1 MMKNILLL
9 LAGGLLG
16 LTTLHAQVIP
26 PARFGGYASFGLS
39 QVSPSVQTWRSFS
52 NVPSAMQPFAN
63 DTTRF
68 LKGSTGLGV
77 GIGLMGGIP
86 LGSMVHLT
94 GRLGYTSLSGAAS
107 VTQTG
112 SPIDVSHDLN
122 IFMSTLEISP
132 TVEFYGLFGEASFHP
147 LIGLELGLPL
157 ATSITQRATPT
168 EGDVATFT
176 ENADIPESSV
186 RAALMLGMGYTIRV
200 NRSWYVQPEITYRA
214 ALTNVSSAAA
224 YSPTSFSQLRIGI
237 NVFFGASEPIED
249 IGPDAMQAFVDSVTA
264 AGRDS
269 RSRVIS
275 SIVLEDVRYT
285 EMMPLVP
292 YVFAAEGGVPDAS
305 MQATDFMA
313 EKGMFDATKLPFD
326 AVEANRNLLNIV
338 GSRMRAMPHANL
350 VINGTTDGSKTEL
363 GTKDLAELRANW
375 AKNYLV
381 TGFGI
386 DKARITTTTSSMPA
400 KPSSPTIA
408 DGIAE
413 NRRIELSSD
422 VPNLLEPVVITAEN
436 ERIPS
441 TDLATFHTRVLY
453 TDSVDTWSFTL
464 MQGGRTIGTLSGTG
478 RPTTIPWSIKK
489 GSLAAEELPIDY
501 ELIAR
506 GPRGDSAVATGSL
519 GVEYLTRERK
529 RTSKI
534 ADQTVDKYSLV
545 LFEFDKAT
553 MTAENR
559 RILEQMVLPNITSNS
574 EVTILGYTD
583 RIGND
588 EHNFKL
594 SMERAEA
601 VRAFLS
607 SRAKDATYVA
617 EGIGEAGSPYPNDV
631 PVGRQLNR
639 TVQVIVKTPRR

>member
-1 MMKNILLL
+1 MMKNTLLL
-9 LAGGLLG
+9 LVGGLIG

-26 PARFGGYASFGLS
+26 PARFGGYAAFGLS
-39 QVSPSVQTWRSFS
+39 QVSPSVQTWRSFTD
-52 NVPSAMQPFAN
+52 VPTDLQPFVN

-94 GRLGYTSLSGAAS
+94 GRLGYSTLSGTS
-107 VTQTG
+107 TTSQSG
-112 SPIDVSHDLN
+112 SPNDVSHELDV
-122 IFMSTLEISP
+122 FMSTLEISP
-132 TVEFYGLFGEASFHP
+132 TFEFYGLFGSASLHP
-147 LIGLELGLPL
+147 IVGLELGVPL

-168 EGDVATFT
+168 EGDVATFV

-186 RAALMLGMGYTIRV
+186 RAALMLGIGYTIRV

-214 ALTNVSSAAA
+214 ALTNVTSAAA
-224 YSPTSFSQLRIGI
+224 YSPTTFGQLRIGI
-237 NVFFGASEPIED
+237 NVFFGASERIED
-249 IGPDAMQAFVDSVTA
+249 IEAEPMQAFIDSVTA
-264 AGRDS
+264 AGRDA
-269 RSRVIS
+269 RARVIS
-275 SIVLEDVRYT
+275 SIILEDVRYT

-292 YVFAAEGGVPDAS
+292 YVFANEGGIPDAS
-305 MQATDFMA
+305 LQATDFMA
-313 EKGMFDATKLPFD
+313 EKGMFDPTKLPFD

-338 GSRMRAMPHANL
+338 GSRMRTILHANL

-363 GTKDLAELRANW
+363 GTKDLASLRANW

-386 DKARITTTTSSMPA
+386 DQKRITTTTSSTPA
-400 KPSSPTIA
+400 SPSSPTVA

-413 NRRIELSSD
+413 NRRIELTSD

-441 TDLATFHTRVLY
+441 TDVATFHARV
-453 TDSVDTWSFTL
+453 SNADTAGSWTFTVL
-464 MQGGRTIGTLSGTG
+464 QGGRVLHTLTGSG
-478 RPTTIPWSIKK
+478 RPAAIPWQIRK

-501 ELIAR
+501 ELVVR
-506 GPRGDSAVATGSL
+506 SSRGDSTVASGSL

-529 RTSKI
+529 RTSRI

-607 SRAKDATYVA
+607 ARAKDATYVA
-617 EGIGEAGSPYPNDV
+617 EGVGEAGSPYSNDV
-631 PVGRQLNR
+631 AVGRQLNR

>member
-1 MMKNILLL
+1 
-9 LAGGLLG
+9 
-16 LTTLHAQVIP
+16 
-26 PARFGGYASFGLS
+26 
-39 QVSPSVQTWRSFS
+39 
-52 NVPSAMQPFAN
+52 
-63 DTTRF
+63 
-68 LKGSTGLGV
+68 
-77 GIGLMGGIP
+77 
-86 LGSMVHLT
+86 
-94 GRLGYTSLSGAAS
+94 
-107 VTQTG
+107 
-112 SPIDVSHDLN
+112 
-122 IFMSTLEISP
+122 
-132 TVEFYGLFGEASFHP
+132 
-147 LIGLELGLPL
+147 
-157 ATSITQRATPT
+157 
-168 EGDVATFT
+168 
-176 ENADIPESSV
+176 
-186 RAALMLGMGYTIRV
+186 
-200 NRSWYVQPEITYRA
+200 
-214 ALTNVSSAAA
+214 
-224 YSPTSFSQLRIGI
+224 
-237 NVFFGASEPIED
+237 
-249 IGPDAMQAFVDSVTA
+249 
-264 AGRDS
+264 
-269 RSRVIS
+269 
-275 SIVLEDVRYT
+275 
-285 EMMPLVP
+285 
-292 YVFAAEGGVPDAS
+292 

-313 EKGMFDATKLPFD
+313 EKGMFDPTKLPFD

-338 GSRMRAMPHANL
+338 GSRMRALPHANL
-350 VINGTTDGSKTEL
+350 FITGTTDGGKVEL
-363 GTKDLAELRANW
+363 GTKDLPELRANW

-386 DKARITTTTSSMPA
+386 DAARIKTSTSTTPA
-400 KPSSPTIA
+400 KPSSITVA
-408 DGIAE
+408 DGVAE
-413 NRRIELSSD
+413 NRRIELTSD
-422 VPNLLEPVVITAEN
+422 VPNLLEPVIITAEN

-441 TDLATFHTRVLY
+441 TDLANFHTRVTN
-453 TDSVDTWSFTL
+453 TDSVATWSFTL
-464 MQGGRTIGTLSGTG
+464 MQGGRILSTITGAG

-501 ELIAR
+501 ELVAR
-506 GPRGDSAVATGSL
+506 SPRGDSAVTTGSL

-588 EHNFKL
+588 DHNFKL

-617 EGIGEAGSPYPNDV
+617 EGVGEAGSPYSNDI

>member
-1 MMKNILLL
+1 MKHFASIV
-9 LAGGLLG
+9 AASLLG
-16 LTTLHAQVIP
+16 LTVATAQVIP
-26 PARFGGYASFGLS
+26 PARFGGFVGFGLS

-52 NVPSAMQPFAN
+52 SVPSGLQPFVN

-77 GIGLMGGIP
+77 GIGIMGGIP

-94 GRLGYTSLSGAAS
+94 GRLGYTSLSGMATA
-107 VTQTG
+107 TQTG
-112 SPIDVSHDLN
+112 SPRDVSHELDV
-122 IFMSTLEISP
+122 FMSTLEISP
-132 TVEFYGLFGEASFHP
+132 AVEFYGLFGQASFHP
-147 LIGLELGLPL
+147 LVGLELGLPL
-157 ATSITQRATPT
+157 ATSITQRATPSD
-168 EGDVATFT
+168 GDATTFVA
-176 ENADIPESSV
+176 NADVPESSV
-186 RAALMLGMGYTIRV
+186 RAALMLGVGYTIRV
-200 NRSWYVQPEITYRA
+200 NRSWYVQPEISYRA
-214 ALTNVSSAAA
+214 PLTNVSSAAA
-224 YSPTSFSQLRIGI
+224 YAPTSFSQLRIGI

-249 IGPDAMQAFVDSVTA
+249 IGPDVMQAFVDSVTA
-264 AGRDS
+264 AGRDA
-269 RSRVIS
+269 RTRVIS
-275 SIVLEDVRYT
+275 SIILEDVRYT

-292 YVFAAEGGVPDAS
+292 YVFAAEGGLPDAS

-350 VINGTTDGSKTEL
+350 VINGTTDGSKIEL
-363 GTKDLAELRANW
+363 ATKDLPELRANW

-386 DKARITTTTSSMPA
+386 EKSRITTATSA
-400 KPSSPTIA
+400 TPSKASSVTVA
-408 DGIAE
+408 DGVAE

-441 TDLATFHTRVLY
+441 TDVATFHTRVTN
-453 TDSVDTWSFTL
+453 TDSVDAWTFTI
-464 MQGGRTIGTLSGTG
+464 MQGGRVLSTLSGAG
-478 RPTTIPWSIKK
+478 RPSSVSWPIKK
-489 GSLAAEELPIDY
+489 GSLAAEEVPIDY

-506 GPRGDSAVATGSL
+506 SPRGDSAIATGSL
-519 GVEYLTRERK
+519 GVEYLTREKK

-607 SRAKDATYVA
+607 ARAKDATYVA
-617 EGIGEAGSPYPNDV
+617 EGVGEAGSPYDNEI

>member
-1 MMKNILLL
+1 MKNFLSLVV
-9 LAGGLLG
+9 GGLLG
-16 LTTLHAQVIP
+16 LTTLQAQVVP
-26 PARFGGYASFGLS
+26 PARFGGFASFGLS
-39 QVSPSVQTWRSFS
+39 QVSPSIQTWRGFS
-52 NVPSAMQPFAN
+52 NVPSGLQPFVN

-77 GIGLMGGIP
+77 GIGIMGGVP

-94 GRLGYTSLSGAAS
+94 GRLGYSSLAGTATA
-107 VTQTG
+107 TQTG
-112 SPIDVSHDLN
+112 SPSDVAHELN
-122 IFMSTLEISP
+122 VFMSTLEISP

-147 LIGLELGLPL
+147 LVGLELGVPL

-168 EGDVATFT
+168 EGDVTTFA
-176 ENADIPESSV
+176 ENADFPEPSV

-200 NRSWYVQPEITYRA
+200 NRAWYVQPEISYRA
-214 ALTNVSSAAA
+214 PLTNVSSAASF
-224 YSPTSFSQLRIGI
+224 SPTSFSQLRIGI

-249 IGPDAMQAFVDSVTA
+249 IGPDAMQAYIDSVTA
-264 AGRDS
+264 AGRDA

-275 SIVLEDVRYT
+275 SIILEDVRYT

-292 YVFAAEGGVPDAS
+292 YVFAAEGGIPDAS

-313 EKGMFDATKLPFD
+313 EKGMFDPTKLPFD

-338 GSRMRAMPHANL
+338 GSRMRALPHANL
-350 VINGTTDGSKTEL
+350 FITGTTDGGKVEL
-363 GTKDLAELRANW
+363 GTKDLPELRANW

-386 DKARITTTTSSMPA
+386 DAARIKTSTSTTPA
-400 KPSSPTIA
+400 KPSSITVA
-408 DGIAE
+408 DGVAE
-413 NRRIELSSD
+413 NRRIELTSD
-422 VPNLLEPVVITAEN
+422 VPNLLEPVIITAEN

-441 TDLATFHTRVLY
+441 TDLANFHTRVTN
-453 TDSVDTWSFTL
+453 TDSVATWSFTL
-464 MQGGRTIGTLSGTG
+464 MQGGRILSTITGAG

-501 ELIAR
+501 ELVAR
-506 GPRGDSAVATGSL
+506 SPRGDSAVTTGSL

-588 EHNFKL
+588 DHNFKL

-617 EGIGEAGSPYPNDV
+617 EGVGEAGSPYSNDI

>member
-1 MMKNILLL
+1 MKNILSLV
-9 LAGGLLG
+9 AGGLLG
-16 LTTLHAQVIP
+16 LTTLQAQVVP
-26 PARFGGYASFGLS
+26 PARFGGFASFGLS
-39 QVSPSVQTWRSFS
+39 QVSPSIQIWRGFG
-52 NVPSAMQPFAN
+52 NVSSPLLPFVN

-77 GIGLMGGIP
+77 GIGIMGGVP

-94 GRLGYTSLSGAAS
+94 GRLGYSSLSGTATA
-107 VTQTG
+107 TQTG
-112 SPIDVSHDLN
+112 SPSDVSHDLN
-122 IFMSTLEISP
+122 VFMSTLEISP

-147 LIGLELGLPL
+147 LVGLELGLPL

-168 EGDVATFT
+168 EGDVVTFA
-176 ENADIPESSV
+176 ENADFPEPSV
-186 RAALMLGMGYTIRV
+186 RAALMLGMAYTIRV
-200 NRSWYVQPEITYRA
+200 NRSWYVQPEISYRA
-214 ALTNVSSAAA
+214 PLTNVSSAASF
-224 YSPTSFSQLRIGI
+224 SPTSFSQLRIGI

-249 IGPDAMQAFVDSVTA
+249 IGPDAIQAYIDSVTA
-264 AGRDS
+264 AGRDA

-275 SIVLEDVRYT
+275 SIILEDVRYT

-292 YVFAAEGGVPDAS
+292 YVFAAEGGIPDAS

-313 EKGMFDATKLPFD
+313 EKGMFDPTKLPFD

-338 GSRMRAMPHANL
+338 GSRMRALPHANL
-350 VINGTTDGSKTEL
+350 FITGTTDGSKVEL
-363 GTKDLAELRANW
+363 GTKDLPELRANW

-386 DKARITTTTSSMPA
+386 DAARIKLSTSATPA
-400 KPSSPTIA
+400 KPSSITVA
-408 DGIAE
+408 DGVAE
-413 NRRIELSSD
+413 NRRIELTSD
-422 VPNLLEPVVITAEN
+422 VPNLLEPVIITAEN

-441 TDLATFHTRVLY
+441 TDLANFHTRVTN
-453 TDSVDTWSFTL
+453 TDSVASWTFTL
-464 MQGGRTIGTLSGTG
+464 MQGGRILSSITGAG

-506 GPRGDSAVATGSL
+506 SPRGDSAVTTGSL

-588 EHNFKL
+588 DHNFKL

-617 EGIGEAGSPYPNDV
+617 EGVGEAGSPYSNDI

>member
-1 MMKNILLL
+1 
-9 LAGGLLG
+9 
-16 LTTLHAQVIP
+16 
-26 PARFGGYASFGLS
+26 
-39 QVSPSVQTWRSFS
+39 
-52 NVPSAMQPFAN
+52 
-63 DTTRF
+63 
-68 LKGSTGLGV
+68 
-77 GIGLMGGIP
+77 
-86 LGSMVHLT
+86 
-94 GRLGYTSLSGAAS
+94 
-107 VTQTG
+107 
-112 SPIDVSHDLN
+112 
-122 IFMSTLEISP
+122 
-132 TVEFYGLFGEASFHP
+132 
-147 LIGLELGLPL
+147 
-157 ATSITQRATPT
+157 
-168 EGDVATFT
+168 
-176 ENADIPESSV
+176 
-186 RAALMLGMGYTIRV
+186 MLGMGYTIRV
-200 NRSWYVQPEITYRA
+200 NRAWYVQPEISYRA
-214 ALTNVSSAAA
+214 PLTNVSSAAA
-224 YSPTSFSQLRIGI
+224 FSPTSFSQLRIGI

-249 IGPDAMQAFVDSVTA
+249 IGPDAMQAYIDSVTA
-264 AGRDS
+264 AGRDA

-275 SIVLEDVRYT
+275 SIILEDVRYT

-292 YVFAAEGGVPDAS
+292 YVFAAEGGIPDAS

-313 EKGMFDATKLPFD
+313 EKGMFDPTKLPFD

-338 GSRMRAMPHANL
+338 GSRMRALPHANL
-350 VINGTTDGSKTEL
+350 FITGTTDGGKVEL
-363 GTKDLAELRANW
+363 GTKDLPELRANW

-386 DKARITTTTSSMPA
+386 DAARIKTSTSTTPA
-400 KPSSPTIA
+400 KPSSITVA
-408 DGIAE
+408 DGVAE
-413 NRRIELSSD
+413 NRRIELTSD
-422 VPNLLEPVVITAEN
+422 VPNLLEPVIITAEN

-441 TDLATFHTRVLY
+441 TDLANFHTRVTN
-453 TDSVDTWSFTL
+453 TDSVASWSFTL
-464 MQGGRTIGTLSGTG
+464 MQGGRILSTITGAG

-501 ELIAR
+501 ELVAR
-506 GPRGDSAVATGSL
+506 SPRGDSAVTTGSL

-588 EHNFKL
+588 DHNFKL

-617 EGIGEAGSPYPNDV
+617 EGVGEAGSPYSNDI